1 MGPAPP
7 NDVSTTTGYREWA
20 RSIDLIEWIGA
31 IGGAMAAESPM
42 PPHLHDAADLDQ
54 REFDPTGLRAW
65 ARWSIDRVG
74 R

>member
-1 MGPAPP
+1 
-7 NDVSTTTGYREWA
+7 
-20 RSIDLIEWIGA
+20 
-31 IGGAMAAESPM
+31 MAAESPM